1 VAIREALNSI
11 GVNFVEETV
20 NDITL
25 YTPDFYL
32 PELKLAIEI
41 NGNNHYYPYS
51 TRFMNFT
58 NARNKVMRHYGFQV
72 ANLSSTMI
80 EGLLRTENKEGIKS
94 LVQRIVDSNKP
105 Q

>member
-1 VAIREALNSI
+1 
-11 GVNFVEETV
+11 
-20 NDITL
+20 
-25 YTPDFYL
+25 
-32 PELKLAIEI
+32 
-41 NGNNHYYPYS
+41 
-51 TRFMNFT
+51 MNFT